1 MKSILRYAAYIAVA
15 AALLAQPAWAWHQH
29 QDWQDTWYQPRHHL
43 RYQPGHY
50 VWHQPRH
57 HVWHQARHHLR
68 SQPRHYVWYQP
79 KPPPQVWYQLQEPA
93 WYLRWRDAGHQPQ
106 RDPGYQ
112 PRRHVWH
119 HPQREHHY
127 AWHYR
132 QPSHHQ
138 AEHAAAAPGRHAG
151 LDDLIAKHAAANNLP
166 LALVHRVVKRESDY
180 NPRCIYAGNY
190 GLMQIRMGTARSLG
204 YTGTVEGLLDPDTN
218 MTYAVRYLAGAY
230 RVAGGDE
237 DRAVALYARGY
248 NSNSGRASVRR
259 PTRFAAFW
267 SGLASRW

>member
-1 MKSILRYAAYIAVA
+1 
-15 AALLAQPAWAWHQH
+15 
-29 QDWQDTWYQPRHHL
+29 
-43 RYQPGHY
+43 
-50 VWHQPRH
+50 
-57 HVWHQARHHLR
+57 
-68 SQPRHYVWYQP
+68 
-79 KPPPQVWYQLQEPA
+79 
-93 WYLRWRDAGHQPQ
+93 
-106 RDPGYQ
+106 
-112 PRRHVWH
+112 
-119 HPQREHHY
+119 
-127 AWHYR
+127 
-132 QPSHHQ
+132 
-138 AEHAAAAPGRHAG
+138 
-151 LDDLIAKHAAANNLP
+151 LIAKHAAANNLP

>member
-1 MKSILRYAAYIAVA
+1 MHRSGTGTRRGNGAMPGAFLCRADDAVIRGPMSRASVFLLSVAVA
-15 AALLAQPAWAWHQH
+15 AFASLAFSPAA
-29 QDWQDTWYQPRHHL
+29 
-43 RYQPGHY
+43 
-50 VWHQPRH
+50 
-57 HVWHQARHHLR
+57 QAGAH
-68 SQPRHYVWYQP
+68 
-79 KPPPQVWYQLQEPA
+79 
-93 WYLRWRDAGHQPQ
+93 DI
-106 RDPGYQ
+106 
-112 PRRHVWH
+112 
-119 HPQREHHY
+119 
-127 AWHYR
+127 
-132 QPSHHQ
+132 
-138 AEHAAAAPGRHAG
+138 
-151 LDDLIAKHAAANNLP
+151 LIAKHAAANGVP
-166 LALVHRVVKRESDY
+166 EHLVRRVIKIESRG
-180 NPRCIYAGNY
+180 NASAVHAGNY

>member
-1 MKSILRYAAYIAVA
+1 MAGISPGTISGISRGTMSGINPGTMCGIRPGIISGRSRSTMCGIRPSAVLGINPGPKSGINSSRMSGTRPGGTSPSGKSRY
-15 AALLAQPAWAWHQH
+15 L
-29 QDWQDTWYQPRHHL
+29 
-43 RYQPGHY
+43 
-50 VWHQPRH
+50 
-57 HVWHQARHHLR
+57 
-68 SQPRHYVWYQP
+68 
-79 KPPPQVWYQLQEPA
+79 
-93 WYLRWRDAGHQPQ
+93 
-106 RDPGYQ
+106 
-112 PRRHVWH
+112 PRRHVLII
-119 HPQREHHY
+119 PGMTIITLGIIAE
-127 AWHYR
+127 
-132 QPSHHQ
+132 PSHHQ
-138 AEHAAAAPGRHAG
+138 AEHAAAGPGRHAG

-190 GLMQIRMGTARSLG
+190 GLMQIRLGTARSLG